1 MPQTQNRHDAATPH
15 RQNQVNLMNCQ
26 EWVCLVNK
34 DVAKILEGDVSYK
47 ITVGNQEFDVGLP
60 YLTGSQI
67 CDVASQFGFKM
78 SVNNSSRWQMMEI
91 LIDVA
96 IQKRTVG
103 KLISSMFMR
112 ERYSHIG
119 NCSHDETIQN
129 EIFSL
134 LLKSALTDINKHIVF
149 SGKKLE
155 VVNNQAWLS
164 SIEDSLV
171 PAENNKYTSDYVRS
185 YPKRIKKDL
194 DDCFYD
200 SVVTKSRTYIEETCI
215 FILEQK
221 GLLHSEKGDVEKLY
235 DECKASLK
243 MKRSSE
249 WNNLV
254 SDLVN
259 GLNKIVKS
267 IGTMRNKNS
276 DSHGAGSKRFSI
288 PQREAR
294 LIANASITLC
304 DYLLSVFESQ
314 KN

>member
-1 MPQTQNRHDAATPH
+1 MI
-15 RQNQVNLMNCQ
+15 CQ
-26 EWVCLVNK
+26 DWVCLVNK
-34 DVAKILEGDVSYK
+34 DVAKILEGDVNYK
-47 ITVGNQEFDVGLP
+47 ITVGDQEFEISLP
-60 YLTGSQI
+60 YLTSNQI
-67 CDVASQFGFKM
+67 CDIASQFGFKM
-78 SVNNSSRWQMMEI
+78 SANNCSRWQMMEN
-91 LIDVA
+91 LIDVT
-96 IQKRTVG
+96 IQKRTVR

-112 ERYSHIG
+112 ERFSHI
-119 NCSHDETIQN
+119 NSYSCDKTVQKDV
-129 EIFSL
+129 FCL
-134 LLKSALTDINKHIVF
+134 LLKSAIADINKHIVF

-155 VVNNQAWLS
+155 VTNNQAWLS

-185 YPKRIKKDL
+185 FPDRIKKDL
-194 DDCFYD
+194 DDGFYD

-221 GLLHSEKGDVEKLY
+221 KLSHSEKGEVEKLY
-235 DECKASLK
+235 EECKDSLK
-243 MKRSSE
+243 MKRNSE
-249 WNNLV
+249 WSNLV

-314 KN
+314 KIV